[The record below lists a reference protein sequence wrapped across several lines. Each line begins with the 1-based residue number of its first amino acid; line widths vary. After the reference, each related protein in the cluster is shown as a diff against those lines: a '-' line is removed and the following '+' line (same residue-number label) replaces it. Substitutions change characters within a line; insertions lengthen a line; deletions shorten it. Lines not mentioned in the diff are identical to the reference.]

1 MKSNKIFTSL
11 VIVTFI
17 LASCGPVVVT
27 SRLNNP
33 PPSWFYPDRLEI
45 VRYVYFPEYA
55 IYFDLSMG
63 NYLYQKNDVWVRVN
77 VLPTQYRNVDLSRS
91 RYVRVKDYR
100 GNTIRDYH
108 SKNVRSNTSRRSTS
122 IINRRN

>member
-11 VIVTFI
+11 VIVALI
-17 LASCGPVVVT
+17 LVSCGPVVVT

-33 PPSWFYPDRLEI
+33 PPPWFYPNRLEL

-55 IYFDLSMG
+55 IYFDLSMS

-77 VLPTQYRNVDLSRS
+77 VLPTQYKNVDLSKS
-91 RYVRVKDYR
+91 RYVRIKDYR

-108 SKNVRSNTSRRSTS
+108 SKNVRSNTSRRSTG
-122 IINRRN
+122 IIN